1 MLLELSAKLLG
12 RLSGRE
18 PHGVEAVLRGRL
30 LGPGGAGARL
40 RLGRNVQFVGPSSR
54 FTIGANVSLS
64 GNTYL
69 NANGPQ
75 GSIAIGERTHVDQ
88 FCVLYGQGGLR
99 IGARCAIASGVVVYT
114 QSNQYESAPELDVI
128 EQPVVYAPVRMGDD
142 VWIGAGAVILP
153 GVSVGDH
160 AVIGAGAVVRSDV
173 PPWAVVAG
181 VPARFVRD
189 RRHRTASSGP
199 SPTPEPAR

>member
-1 MLLELSAKLLG
+1 MLLSLSAKLLG

-18 PHGVEAVLRGRL
+18 PHGVEAVLRGHL
-30 LGPGGAGARL
+30 LGPSGAGARL
-40 RLGRNVQFVGPSSR
+40 RLGRNVQFVGPSSH
-54 FTIGANVSLS
+54 FALGAGVSLS
-64 GNTYL
+64 GNNYL
-69 NANGPQ
+69 NANGTQ

-99 IGARCAIASGVVVYT
+99 IGARCAIASGVIVYT
-114 QSNQYESAPELDVI
+114 QSNQYESAPEVDVI
-128 EQPVVYAPVRMGDD
+128 EQPVVYAPVRIGDD

-153 GVSVGDH
+153 GVCVGDH

-173 PPWAVVAG
+173 PAWSVVAG

-189 RRHRTASSGP
+189 RRHRATSTEP
-199 SPTPEPAR
+199 SPAPEGP